1 MEFQEFL
8 KSNKICF
15 KVSSPM
21 HAASSGR
28 HEQKIG
34 AFKSLMKKLDYEQD
48 LNEATLRERW
58 EVINQMPSRA
68 GELSPARL
76 AFRRERRNP
85 LMPILPQEGEEE
97 ERGKKQ
103 KEEKDKR
110 REQANARITKRTK
123 KPPILVPGQRI
134 LTSKY
139 STGNQDNEKSVPGK
153 VVRLRPNT
161 RGRSAVIEL
170 SDGSTTVRNRR
181 FCAIDPTEPQPD
193 ESVDNI
199 EGDDGH
205 TCIKIIQKKEEGNDE
220 VYLENRIQKLKARGA
235 VKVVHLKDIGGYHM
249 IMVTNRTGPSSI
261 VMTKEKSKV
270 KKKRKVMF
278 DLDDE
283 EEENEEDGDDD
294 RQSEDDDF
302 TDSDEE

>member
-1 MEFQEFL
+1 M
-8 KSNKICF
+8 
-15 KVSSPM
+15 
-21 HAASSGR
+21 
-28 HEQKIG
+28 
-34 AFKSLMKKLDYEQD
+34 
-48 LNEATLRERW
+48 
-58 EVINQMPSRA
+58 
-68 GELSPARL
+68 
-76 AFRRERRNP
+76 
-85 LMPILPQEGEEE
+85 
-97 ERGKKQ
+97 
-103 KEEKDKR
+103 
-110 REQANARITKRTK
+110 
-123 KPPILVPGQRI
+123 
-134 LTSKY
+134 
-139 STGNQDNEKSVPGK
+139 
-153 VVRLRPNT
+153 VRLRPNT

-199 EGDDGH
+199 EGDDEH
-205 TCIKIIQKKEEGNDE
+205 TSIKIIQKKEEGNDE
-220 VYLENRIQKLKARGA
+220 VYLENRVQKLKARGA

-283 EEENEEDGDDD
+283 EEENEEDG
-294 RQSEDDDF
+294 EDDDF